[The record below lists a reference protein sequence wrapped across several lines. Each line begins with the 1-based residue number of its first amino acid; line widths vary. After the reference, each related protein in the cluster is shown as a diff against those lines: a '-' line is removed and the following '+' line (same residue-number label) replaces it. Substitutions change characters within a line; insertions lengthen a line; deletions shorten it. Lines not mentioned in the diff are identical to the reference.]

1 LYFSPVEV
9 FWGLCCCAP
18 SAPGIRRRSG
28 KPLTLRGREKPVQDV
43 LFEYEMHPTTWA
55 YLSSLLIVGIYFKF
69 YRFWSVRN
77 LDLIGLIFFAPG
89 LLLLSHGKEQWGYAW
104 LFVVGGFLLIRLLLD
119 AVMVRRPLLEPNLS
133 PSGLTFTGVALLVFL
148 VTNVMTGHV
157 VRTRSIHARA
167 VEAPAAGRPA
177 VERPDGE
184 DPGAATED
192 GDVGGSPQP
201 AAGYPPFYQF
211 AGSHTGLFDPR
222 GTNAGMQGTANLLGT
237 AATRLTVVAA
247 LLLLAV
253 GMVLIGY
260 RHFDN
265 IHTGVAMASLFLL
278 LPYTSQMA
286 DRVDHMVPGALLVWA
301 MAAYRLPGLAGLFF
315 GLVGGLVYYPLF
327 LLPLWCSFYWR
338 RGLFRFLLGTAAAL
352 GVLAAL
358 LVLSPAELG
367 TYGEQVRR
375 MFGVVNPLKTSLVGF
390 WAYHE
395 EAFRIPVLAAF
406 VALCASLVLWP
417 AEKNLGTLLS
427 CSAAVMLGA
436 QFWIA
441 QCGGLY
447 MAWYLPLLILTS
459 FRPNLEDRL
468 ASTAV
473 SPPWYP
479 RLPRLAVRKLKRRAS
494 AHP

>member
-1 LYFSPVEV
+1 M
-9 FWGLCCCAP
+9 
-18 SAPGIRRRSG
+18 
-28 KPLTLRGREKPVQDV
+28 QDV

-89 LLLLSHGKEQWGYAW
+89 LLLLSHGREQWGYVW
-104 LFVVGGFLLIRLLLD
+104 LFGVGGFFLIRLLLD
-119 AVMVRRPLLEPNLS
+119 AVMVRRPLLEANLS

-157 VRTRSIHARA
+157 VRTRIGHARPA
-167 VEAPAAGRPA
+167 EAPAAEQPAEENAVPPPDAPEDANAPGPVQRPSAPERPA
-177 VERPDGE
+177 EGQPGFRPG
-184 DPGAATED
+184 
-192 GDVGGSPQP
+192 
-201 AAGYPPFYQF
+201 AGYPPFYRF
-211 AGSHTGLFDPR
+211 AGPHTGLFAPR
-222 GTNAGMQGTANLLGT
+222 GGPGAAPGGGTLLGT
-237 AATRLTVVAA
+237 AASRLTAVVAH
-247 LLLLAV
+247 LLLAV
-253 GMVLIGY
+253 GIVLIGY

-265 IHTGVAMASLFLL
+265 IHTGVAVASLFLL

-286 DRVDHMVPGALLVWA
+286 DRVDHVVPAALLVWA
-301 MAAYRLPGLAGLFF
+301 VAAYRRPGAAGLLFGLAG
-315 GLVGGLVYYPLF
+315 GLIYYPLF

-338 RGLFRFLLGTAAAL
+338 RGIVRFLLGTAVAL

-358 LVLSPAELG
+358 LVLSPPELG

-375 MFGVVNPLKTSLVGF
+375 MFGVMNPLETSLVGF

-406 VALCASLVLWP
+406 VALCGSLTLWP
-417 AEKNLGTLLS
+417 PEKNLGTLLS

-459 FRPNLEDRL
+459 FRPNLEDRVAL
-468 ASTAV
+468 SAV
-473 SPPWYP
+473 SEPWYP
-479 RLPRLAVRKLKRRAS
+479 RLRRLAIRRAKR
-494 AHP
+494 AGRR

>member
-1 LYFSPVEV
+1 M
-9 FWGLCCCAP
+9 
-18 SAPGIRRRSG
+18 
-28 KPLTLRGREKPVQDV
+28 QDV

-89 LLLLSHGKEQWGYAW
+89 LLLLSHGKEQFGYVW
-104 LFVVGGFLLIRLLLD
+104 LFGVGGFFLIRLLLD
-119 AVMVRRPLLEPNLS
+119 SVMVRRPLLEPNLS

-148 VTNVMTGHV
+148 ATNVMTGHV
-157 VRTRSIHARA
+157 VRTRLGHGRPD
-167 VEAPAAGRPA
+167 EAPAVEQTADERAMPPPDAPGNANASGAGEGAIVP
-177 VERPDGE
+177 ERPTDERAGLR
-184 DPGAATED
+184 
-192 GDVGGSPQP
+192 P
-201 AAGYPPFYQF
+201 AAGYPPFYRF
-211 AGSHTGLFDPR
+211 AGPHTDLFAPR
-222 GTNAGMQGTANLLGT
+222 GGPAAAVGGGTLLGT
-237 AATRLTVVAA
+237 AATRLTAVVAH
-247 LLLLAV
+247 LLLAV
-253 GMVLIGY
+253 GIVLIGY

-278 LPYTSQMA
+278 LPYTSQMS
-286 DRVDHMVPGALLVWA
+286 DRVDHVVPAALLVWA
-301 MAAYRLPGLAGLFF
+301 VAAYRRPGAAGLFF
-315 GLVGGLVYYPLF
+315 GMAGGLIYYPLF

-338 RGLFRFLLGTAAAL
+338 RGMVRFLLGTAVAL

-358 LVLSPAELG
+358 LVFSPPELG

-375 MFGVVNPLKTSLVGF
+375 MFGIMNPLKTTLAGF

-395 EAFRIPVLAAF
+395 EVFRIPVLAAF
-406 VALCASLVLWP
+406 VALCGSLALWP

-441 QCGGLY
+441 QCGGIY

-459 FRPNLEDRL
+459 FRPNLEDRVAL
-468 ASTAV
+468 SAV
-473 SPPWYP
+473 SEPWYP
-479 RLPRLAVRKLKRRAS
+479 RLRRLAAKRAKRARN
-494 AHP
+494 A